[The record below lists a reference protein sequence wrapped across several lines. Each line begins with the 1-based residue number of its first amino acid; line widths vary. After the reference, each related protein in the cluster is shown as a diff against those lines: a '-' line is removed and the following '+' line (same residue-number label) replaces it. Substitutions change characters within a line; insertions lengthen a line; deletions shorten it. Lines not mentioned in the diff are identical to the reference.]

1 MVREAAAINDLLPA
15 MASSAVTRC
24 WRARRR
30 LKDALVA
37 ATGVGQA
44 NEKLERRIS

>member
-1 MVREAAAINDLLPA
+1 VLACAP
-15 MASSAVTRC
+15 
-24 WRARRR
+24 R